1 MKRCVIFGGG
11 EITDQ
16 RYARNL
22 ISPDDYII
30 CADSGYSYCS
40 SMGVVPNLVL
50 GDFDSYRG
58 DVSKSCEIIRY
69 DTKKDDTDTMLA
81 VKVALE
87 RDYKD
92 IVMLGMTGGRLDHTL
107 ANIQTIVYAIKQ
119 GAIATIV
126 DRNCIVTAITDGQS
140 VVIPFKHKFTVSV
153 FSHSDVCTGVSI
165 KNARY
170 TLDDQT
176 IVNSMPLGVSNSFI
190 TNLDV
195 EVSVKKGILVVIS
208 NREN

>member
-11 EITDQ
+11 DITDQ

-40 SMGVVPNLVL
+40 SMNIVPNLVL

-58 DVSKSCEIIRY
+58 DVAKSCEIIRY
-69 DTKKDDTDTMLA
+69 DSKKDDTDTMLA
-81 VKVALE
+81 VKTAIQRGY
-87 RDYKD
+87 RDLL
-92 IVMLGMTGGRLDHTL
+92 MLGMTGGRLDHTL
-107 ANIQTIVYAIKQ
+107 ANIQTVVYAIKQ
-119 GAIATIV
+119 GACATMV
-126 DRNCIVTAITDGQS
+126 DRSCIVTAISDGQS
-140 VVIPFKHKFTVSV
+140 VTIPFKHKFTVSV
-153 FSHSDVCTGVSI
+153 FAHTDMCSGVYI
-165 KNARY
+165 RNAQY
-170 TLDDQT
+170 TLEDQI

-195 EVSVKKGILVVIS
+195 EIGVKKGILVIIS